1 MQRLAIACPGAGLA
15 RFVGIVASLCTAG
28 ASSAQTGAQFQEH
41 AADPAPVA
49 IYGPPAPDNAPGVAY
64 RAPPGIPD
72 ALNAAALL
80 AVRNHPAVLAAE
92 AEADALSADLRGA
105 RAGYYPRLTVEALA
119 ATSGS
124 SFADRDGLALNAVVE
139 QPLWA
144 GGRID
149 GQVARARAG
158 RDAGADRVKA
168 AQRRMLLQT
177 IDAYERHLLAENRL
191 AVLQASLVQHQTLL
205 ASIGRRVAQEVS
217 PLADL
222 SLGRSRA
229 AQVEID
235 IATAR
240 ELRDNAQ
247 LRLFELTGSAE
258 VRPVA
263 PSRDIIAMLPAEET
277 ALADTLACDPDL
289 GALGHAI
296 EMAAA
301 DNDIARAQV
310 WPQLLAQLSQNEI
323 TGARAA
329 LVVRMQL
336 GNGVSQLAAIEGT
349 EARQLRALAQFG
361 EAERQAREELRRDYI
376 MVRAFDARIAAG
388 ALAANAAE
396 ELVASYQRQ
405 FVAGRR
411 SWLDVMNGVREA
423 ASARL
428 AEGDARIMT
437 GMGAIRILAR
447 TCRWQPLS
455 GDIAP

>member
-1 MQRLAIACPGAGLA
+1 MQRPALARSGAGAAGLVCVIA
-15 RFVGIVASLCTAG
+15 ALCCAAT
-28 ASSAQTGAQFQEH
+28 SAAQSGTDPQAQ
-41 AADPAPVA
+41 AADPAPLA
-49 IYGPPAPDNAPGVAY
+49 IYGPPAPVDASGARPP
-64 RAPPGIPD
+64 APPGIPEP
-72 ALNAAALL
+72 LSAAALL
-80 AVRNHPAVLAAE
+80 AARNHPAVLAAE

-158 RDAGADRVKA
+158 RDAGADRVRA

-177 IDAYERHLLAENRL
+177 VDAYESYLLADHRL
-191 AVLQASLVQHQTLL
+191 AVLQASLAQHQTLL
-205 ASIGRRVAQEVS
+205 ASIGRRVAQEIS
-217 PLADL
+217 PLVDL
-222 SLGRSRA
+222 TLGRSRA

-235 IATAR
+235 IAAAR

-263 PSRDIIAMLPAEET
+263 PSPAIIAMLPGEDV
-277 ALADTLACDPDL
+277 ALADALACDPDL

-301 DNDIARAQV
+301 DSDIARAQV

-361 EAERQAREELRRDYI
+361 EAERQAREQLRRDYI

-388 ALAANAAE
+388 ELTANAAE

-423 ASARL
+423 ASARM

-437 GMGAIRILAR
+437 GMGVIRILAR